1 MLLMVLHHGGIVH
14 LIDMVTGEDDHIVGV
29 VPVDKVDV
37 LVNGVG
43 RALVPAALLVV
54 ALIRGQNLGAG
65 MGLVQVPGLAVAD
78 VFIQLQGL
86 ILGQDAHGINAGVD
100 AVGQRKINNAV
111 FAAEG
116 NGGLRGLF
124 RQDLESAAL
133 ATGQKHGD
141 AAFFLKIHG
150 HSSSYCH
157 LKIQRENGRRLV
169 KKSYF
174 LPRIT
179 YHTFSDSESDILP
192 KIFSILWA
200 SFLKSLHAIGG
211 FLGISTESSRF
222 SNQST
227 SSHRP
232 NFSPHFT
239 ISAHFS

>member
-1 MLLMVLHHGGIVH
+1 
-14 LIDMVTGEDDHIVGV
+14 
-29 VPVDKVDV
+29 
-37 LVNGVG
+37 
-43 RALVPAALLVV
+43 
-54 ALIRGQNLGAG
+54 
-65 MGLVQVPGLAVAD
+65 MGLVQTPGLAVAD
-78 VFIQLQGL
+78 VLVELQRL
-86 ILGQDAHGINAGVD
+86 ILGENTYGVDTGID
-100 AVGQRKINNAV
+100 AVGKGKVDDAV
-111 FAAEG
+111 LAAEG
-116 NGGLRGLF
+116 DGRLGGFLRQNL
-124 RQDLESAAL
+124 QTAAL